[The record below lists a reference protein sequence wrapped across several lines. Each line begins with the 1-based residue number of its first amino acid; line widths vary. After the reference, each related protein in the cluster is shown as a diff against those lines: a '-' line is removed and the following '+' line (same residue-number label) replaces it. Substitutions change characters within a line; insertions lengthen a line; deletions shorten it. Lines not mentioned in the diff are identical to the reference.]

1 MHFTKSTN
9 DAVVMITSLMRNI
22 QIEDTQT
29 GTPGSNHRERK
40 DSEGQMIY
48 WTRLFVLKESDFS
61 SAELSTFCRIK
72 FMKWSLQQDAL
83 F

>member
-48 WTRLFVLKESDFS
+48 RTRLFVLKESDF

-72 FMKWSLQQDAL
+72 FMKWGLQQDAL